1 MISKAVTEKDLELD
15 EKKVFGA
22 IINLWCIG
30 NPKDPYQ
37 HSTESQVIK
46 DAEKAG
52 LSRDKAA
59 EVLKGLEDKKLVRV
73 EERNGKR
80 YIEYRMEGEHIV
92 KELQKTTYVDSRFE
106 FKPPHH

>member
-1 MISKAVTEKDLELD
+1 MISKAITEKDLELD

-22 IINLWCIG
+22 IINLWCLG
-30 NPKDPYQ
+30 NPKDPYA

-46 DAEKAG
+46 DAQKTG
-52 LSRDKAA
+52 LSKDRIQK
-59 EVLKGLEDKKLVRV
+59 VLQDLEEKQLILIK
-73 EERNGKR
+73 EEGGIRHIK
-80 YIEYRMEGEHIV
+80 YRMEGEHIV